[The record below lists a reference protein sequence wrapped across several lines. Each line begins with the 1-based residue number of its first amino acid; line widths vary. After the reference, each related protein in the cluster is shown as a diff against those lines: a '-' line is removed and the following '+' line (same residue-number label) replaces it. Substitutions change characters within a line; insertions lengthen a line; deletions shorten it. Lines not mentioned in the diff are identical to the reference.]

1 MYHVVSLMVSC
12 SVAIISIFHF
22 RLRTRLAY
30 RYIAGFGKLH
40 FGEIND
46 DITLSGADKLKYF
59 VSVCFSSIVLQGHY
73 TLSNDG
79 HKSGDV

>member
-40 FGEIND
+40 FDEIND
-46 DITLSGADKLKYF
+46 DITYQVQIS
-59 VSVCFSSIVLQGHY
+59 
-73 TLSNDG
+73 
-79 HKSGDV
+79 